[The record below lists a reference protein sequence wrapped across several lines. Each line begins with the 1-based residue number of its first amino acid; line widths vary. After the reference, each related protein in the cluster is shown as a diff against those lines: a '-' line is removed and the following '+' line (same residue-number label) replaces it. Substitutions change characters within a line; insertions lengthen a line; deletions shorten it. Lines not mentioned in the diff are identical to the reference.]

1 MTNKLLLCFSVC
13 IWILLVPFITL
24 AQDIQRTATANGG
37 SVAAVSFA
45 FSSST
50 EGASIT
56 QGEGDDNRYYVRV
69 PIANNPIADPDPQVE
84 LRVERDK
91 SDKEFLVYS
100 FPIKAGT
107 SPQVHFERA
116 SLKIRFTLPSSVSR
130 SNSTPAAKLSTV
142 TGVASGMN
150 TGNSSTRA
158 GTSTPAAAPSL
169 QTGTVPPAVAK
180 NESIKTAA
188 IDLSIPESPAFTVL
202 GLTPQTVTRPAS
214 PRELA
219 TSLLNGVD
227 QHGNFQSGLA
237 LDLAPYL
244 LFAGDQLGLRDYQ
257 RSRKLRLL
265 TRFQTSFATTKG
277 ASEDDKSTRLALGFH
292 ATLWDRGDPRLDNEL
307 LGSFARELRVGP
319 DNILEPIPMDDPG
332 PNATPE
338 QKAEYAEYL
347 KEKKRYDQANE
358 AIGVENERKAEE
370 CRKASRKK
378 NWNKSSWII
387 AAAPSWISTDGKTS
401 NFRWN
406 GGGIWSSLAYGFEGV
421 PGLAS
426 NSQLIFH
433 VRYRNN
439 EMGFLTQKL
448 KRVSSRRI
456 VFSWAVVCA
465 LELRIQQRHS
475 RVYSFDRGIITNPSI
490 TRPDSPWAWKGKSLR
505 ICGSIFHSAAS
516 RAGRMDEIMALCL
529 PRSGGV
535 SRRRKRRCP
544 FSNLHTIY

>member
-1 MTNKLLLCFSVC
+1 MTTNKLLLCFSVC

-24 AQDIQRTATANGG
+24 GQDIQRTPTVNGG

-45 FSSST
+45 FSSTT
-50 EGASIT
+50 EGASIR

-69 PIANNPIADPDPQVE
+69 PIANNPLADPDPQVE

-100 FPIKAGT
+100 FPIEAGT

-116 SLKIRFTLPSSVSR
+116 SLRIRFTLPSSLSR
-130 SNSTPAAKLSTV
+130 DNSTPAAKGSTV

-150 TGNSSTRA
+150 TGNSSTPA
-158 GTSTPAAAPSL
+158 GTSTPTAAPSL

-180 NESIKTAA
+180 NESIKTAT
-188 IDLSIPESPAFTVL
+188 IDLSVPESPAFTVL
-202 GLTPQTVTRPAS
+202 GLTPQTVTRPTS

-307 LGSFARELRVGP
+307 LGCFARELRVGP

-406 GGGIWSSLAYGFEGV
+406 GGGIWLSLAYGFEGV
-421 PGLAS
+421 PGLAN

-439 EMGFLTQKL
+439 EMVPDPDVEKSFLSQDSL
-448 KRVSSRRI
+448 FLGSRLRVGTENSTASFEGVFIRSRNNNEPFDNSSR
-456 VFSWAVVCA
+456 FSLG
-465 LELRIQQRHS
+465 LERKVAENMWFNI
-475 RVYSFDRGIITNPSI
+475 SFG
-490 TRPDSPWAWKGKSLR
+490 GEQ
-505 ICGSIFHSAAS
+505 
-516 RAGRMDEIMALCL
+516 GRKDGRNNGFVLTAF
-529 PRSGGV
+529 RWG
-535 SRRRKRRCP
+535 
-544 FSNLHTIY
+544 FSEKKTPAPVQ